1 MTYSRLAHLLAS
13 QGHVVVVATISMF
26 REVYEWNRENL
37 PGYLEVYLR
46 VPLDERRRRDPKGI
60 YEAFARGELVHV
72 AGLDISVDEP
82 QYPDMVLTGSA
93 TSEIAKASQAIA
105 LAITQQE
112 TACKL
117 NGITR
122 HWRMPT

>member
-1 MTYSRLAHLLAS
+1 
-13 QGHVVVVATISMF
+13 
-26 REVYEWNRENL
+26 
-37 PGYLEVYLR
+37 
-46 VPLDERRRRDPKGI
+46 
-60 YEAFARGELVHV
+60 LVHV